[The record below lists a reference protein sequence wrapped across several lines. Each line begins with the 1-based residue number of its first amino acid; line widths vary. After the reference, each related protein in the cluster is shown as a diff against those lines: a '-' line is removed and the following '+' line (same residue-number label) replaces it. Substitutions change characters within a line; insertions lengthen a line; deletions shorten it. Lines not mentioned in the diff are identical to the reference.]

1 MPGAA
6 FTVGRNRRQK
16 AQPAKKLAFP
26 VSKMRS
32 WVSSAVSSMAP
43 PGFNAGSIP
52 QARGRTGEGRG
63 LAICPG
69 VAFGKASRCIAV
81 DFSPELFVSCGVQTA
96 DTLLNGYP
104 GLKLLCSGTQKG
116 INGNAYA
123 RFAQNLTGFFGNTR
137 ATYAAFCTTWGK
149 QIEIARAA
157 LYN

>member
-32 WVSSAVSSMAP
+32 WVSPAVSSMAP

-104 GLKLLCSGTQKG
+104 GAKTSVFRHAKGDKWKCLC
-116 INGNAYA
+116 
-123 RFAQNLTGFFGNTR
+123 
-137 ATYAAFCTTWGK
+137 AFCTKCDRILWKHTCHICRVLHHLGK
-149 QIEIARAA
+149 A
-157 LYN
+157 N

>member
-52 QARGRTGEGRG
+52 QARGRTGEERG

-69 VAFGKASRCIAV
+69 VAFGKASRCIAA

-96 DTLLNGYP
+96 GTLLEGYP
-104 GLKLLCSGTQKG
+104 WTEISVFRHVKGDKWKCLC
-116 INGNAYA
+116 
-123 RFAQNLTGFFGNTR
+123 
-137 ATYAAFCTTWGK
+137 AFCTKFDGILWKHKCHICRVLRHLGK
-149 QIEIARAA
+149 A
-157 LYN
+157 N